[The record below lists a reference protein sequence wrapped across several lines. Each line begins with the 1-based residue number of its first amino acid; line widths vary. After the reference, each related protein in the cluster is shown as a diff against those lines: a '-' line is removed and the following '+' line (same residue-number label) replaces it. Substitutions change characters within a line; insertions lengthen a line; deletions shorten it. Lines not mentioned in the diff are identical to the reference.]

1 MEREKLEHLVSQY
14 RNHAYDSTNDPE
26 ELKTHLVFNEAQYY
40 VSLFEVIHYR
50 HFVNTM
56 TI

>member
-1 MEREKLEHLVSQY
+1 MEREKLERIVSQY

-40 VSLFEVIHYR
+40 VYISV
-50 HFVNTM
+50 T
-56 TI
+56 